1 MMAHKSKAAKAQSML
16 ASMLHAASKIRTH
29 PLCEEEGLH
38 KKEHYYAAAS
48 TAIGI
53 ATDAVTS
60 VPTATPHLT

>member
-1 MMAHKSKAAKAQSML
+1 ML
-16 ASMLHAASKIRTH
+16 ARMYM
-29 PLCEEEGLH
+29 PLANSYVNPQNAKERLH
-38 KKEHYYAAAS
+38 KKEDYAAAS